1 MPRSIRDV
9 SHDFQDAVFRSF
21 VGVHLAQAAVLR
33 TNALKRSFDIGAGV
47 HLNAVRGVEV
57 FRE

>member
-21 VGVHLAQAAVLR
+21 VGVHSAKGAVLR
-33 TNALKRSFDIGAGV
+33 TNALKKSFDIGAGV